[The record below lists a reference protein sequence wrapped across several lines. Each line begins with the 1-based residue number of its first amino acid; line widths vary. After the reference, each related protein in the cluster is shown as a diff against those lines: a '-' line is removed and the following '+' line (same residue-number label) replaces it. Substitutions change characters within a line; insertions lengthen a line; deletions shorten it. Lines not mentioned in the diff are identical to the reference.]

1 MNKMFFLILLG
12 FNSYIYSQNERQFPV
27 LKGDYLGQTPPGDTP
42 KVFAR
47 GIVSTDYQEH
57 GSPSFSPDGNEVYW
71 YSNRRPGL
79 ENKQWLSFIMT
90 MRRENGRW
98 SAPYVAPKKRFLIF
112 TTDGRRAYFSSARP
126 HSDTVQVIP
135 PDLDI
140 WFVERQGDDWSQP
153 KYLNLV
159 ARYPELRWAGVGS
172 VAGNGTLYFMS
183 YRTGTPDDDGNNFG
197 IYRAELV
204 NGECTKPE
212 LLPSSINLLPFL
224 NWTPFIAPDE
234 SYLIFSSS
242 RGTPKNDGGDLYVS
256 FRQPDG
262 SWANPISLG
271 KPINTDQQERYPRVS
286 WDGKYLFFS
295 RWTPDHDE
303 DVFWVSAKIID
314 RLREKS
320 NMKK

>member
-1 MNKMFFLILLG
+1 MRKGLLIAILILLVISSFG
-12 FNSYIYSQNERQFPV
+12 QQFTD
-27 LKGDYLGQTPPGDTP
+27 LYGDYLGQTPPGDTP
-42 KVFAR
+42 MVFAR

-57 GSPSFSPDGNEVYW
+57 GAPSFSPDGNEVYW
-71 YSNRRPGL
+71 YSNRRPGP
-79 ENKQWLSFIMT
+79 ENKEWLSFTMT
-90 MRRENGRW
+90 MRRENNRW
-98 SAPYVAPKKRFLIF
+98 SAPYVAPQKRFPIF
-112 TTDGRRAYFSSARP
+112 SADGRKAYFSSARP

-172 VAGNGTLYFMS
+172 VASNGTLYFMS
-183 YRTGTPDDDGNNFG
+183 YRLGQPDDNGNNLG
-197 IYRAELV
+197 IYRTELI
-204 NGECTKPE
+204 NGEYAKPE
-212 LLPSSINLLPFL
+212 LLPSCINLLPFL

-242 RGTPKNDGGDLYVS
+242 RETPKADGGDLYVS

-262 SWANPISLG
+262 SWTNPVTLG
-271 KPINTDQQERYPRVS
+271 KPINTDQQERFPRVS

-303 DVFWVSAKIID
+303 DVFWVSSKIID

-320 NMKK
+320 NIKK